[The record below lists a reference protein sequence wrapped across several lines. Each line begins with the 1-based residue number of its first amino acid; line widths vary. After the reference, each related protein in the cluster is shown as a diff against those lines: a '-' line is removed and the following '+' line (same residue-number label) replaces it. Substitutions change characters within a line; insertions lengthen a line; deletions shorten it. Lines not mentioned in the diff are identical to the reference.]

1 MSKRFPVPEFD
12 RFRYKNLP
20 WSAPA
25 LLDTV
30 AARSGQRGA
39 DAERAPSAVAVSL
52 DDEFCARFRLEGP
65 RRHAVMCLTPASGV
79 SLVGHSYA
87 WPIQRALIVT
97 SLDAHK
103 ATVLADWT
111 TPRPMNTRLGPE
123 QGIVVSGGEFYI
135 VCAHAYG
142 DHWIFNRTL
151 IETALDA
158 SDRSELRVA
167 SATDEDNNDFHAC
180 NVTAT
185 WHG

>member
-25 LLDTV
+25 LLDSV
-30 AARSGQRGA
+30 AARSGRLGA
-39 DAERAPSAVAVSL
+39 GAQRAPSAVAVAL
-52 DDEFCARFRLEGP
+52 DDEFCARFRLQGP
-65 RRHAVMCLTPASGV
+65 HRHAVMCVTPASDV
-79 SLVGHSYA
+79 SLVGRSYA

-97 SLDAHK
+97 SLAADR

-135 VCAHAYG
+135 VCAHSYG

-158 SDRSELRVA
+158 TDRCELRVA
-167 SATDEDNNDFHAC
+167 SATEEDNNDFHAC

-185 WHG
+185 WHS

>member
-1 MSKRFPVPEFD
+1 MPGAQGRWLIAMTGGHLMLPGCRRKRRVGFVMASRCVSGTAADRNDSMSKRFPVPEFD
-12 RFRYKNLP
+12 R
-20 WSAPA
+20 S
-25 LLDTV
+25 
-30 AARSGQRGA
+30 
-39 DAERAPSAVAVSL
+39 
-52 DDEFCARFRLEGP
+52 
-65 RRHAVMCLTPASGV
+65 
-79 SLVGHSYA
+79 

-97 SLDAHK
+97 SLDADR

-135 VCAHAYG
+135 VCAHGYG

-158 SDRSELRVA
+158 TGRSELHIT
-167 SATDEDNNDFHAC
+167 SATEEDNNDFHAC